1 MRSDLLLTCIG
12 GPLLAVFLLRGRAR
26 RLLSAM
32 LGGML
37 AAFLGGSVSGAL
49 RGLAQC
55 DALFAVLYISPAVE
69 EGLKLALFL
78 LFLFACRLPDRALP
92 EIAVVIGVGFA
103 MMESVALQ
111 FTASDAAVLALFA
124 RTFCSALIHVACALM
139 LVVAVRLVRR
149 LALETVSGLLGVYA
163 ATVTVH
169 ALYNLLVSGGL
180 AARVLGY
187 LFPAAVIVV
196 WRCRLSAGHM
206 KEGTDCADV

>member
-69 EGLKLALFL
+69 EGLKL
-78 LFLFACRLPDRALP
+78 
-92 EIAVVIGVGFA
+92 
-103 MMESVALQ
+103 S
-111 FTASDAAVLALFA
+111 
-124 RTFCSALIHVACALM
+124 LIH
-139 LVVAVRLVRR
+139 
-149 LALETVSGLLGVYA
+149 
-163 ATVTVH
+163 
-169 ALYNLLVSGGL
+169 
-180 AARVLGY
+180 
-187 LFPAAVIVV
+187 I
-196 WRCRLSAGHM
+196 
-206 KEGTDCADV
+206 